1 MSEAENSSELEP
13 YLIETVVKAY
23 ATGKFEL
30 SVKSIFND
38 REFKF
43 TCCIFSIFKNLDCIL
58 QGDVQLDPKTF
69 DLTSEV
75 TMDDITK
82 RAIMFNAES
91 LFT

>member
-38 REFKF
+38 RVQIYLLHILYIQEFGPNSSRR
-43 TCCIFSIFKNLDCIL
+43 CSIGSKKNLTRPARLQWMIL
-58 QGDVQLDPKTF
+58 
-69 DLTSEV
+69 
-75 TMDDITK
+75 
-82 RAIMFNAES
+82 
-91 LFT
+91 